1 MGGMDMSYKVRN
13 EKLAGL
19 EVGISTERV
28 KFDENGIGEIQ
39 SKELYDEVIKLP
51 NYFPVEE
58 AKAERVEK
66 AEEPKE
72 EAKEEAKPKATK
84 STKAA
89 SKK

>member
-1 MGGMDMSYKVRN
+1 M
-13 EKLAGL
+13 

-58 AKAERVEK
+58 AKVEKVEK

>member
-1 MGGMDMSYKVRN
+1 MGGMGMSYKVRN

-39 SKELYDEVIKLP
+39 SKELYDEVIKLS
-51 NYFPVEE
+51 NYFPIEE
-58 AKAERVEK
+58 DEKVEK

-72 EAKEEAKPKATK
+72 EAKEEANPKATK
-84 STKAA
+84 STKVA